1 MGVIYKLKAEIK
13 DFILEKKKA
22 DPNLSC
28 RKFSALILEQFQA
41 QVSKSSIN
49 LVFKEAGLSLPVGR
63 RRKKRRRRPEII
75 AKPAEEIKLIAAP
88 IEVPT
93 ELLVGPEIKA
103 EAPIEAEAR
112 REEDVSKAEEQR
124 AAEEE
129 ERIARETA
137 LKAEREKWAR
147 LAEEE
152 RKAKEAAEKPPE
164 APVEAKVEAPA
175 ETEATG
181 IILLKSA
188 DSLVGGTYYINEAIK
203 GQLKSSGL
211 ELLSKIEA
219 LLYGSSDM
227 SSFLNE
233 LQEVRALPFAI
244 FRIISSVFQ
253 EVRYV
258 KVNLSD
264 ADSFYLDGQLHTVWS
279 TPQLPCDFS
288 TTIYN
293 IKSYINKYFKESKP
307 FVLFMAPGY
316 ETPTKEFFDFI
327 SGLESEEKQISNLT
341 LYGNKFEEI
350 EVIPVETA
358 KRRSFVFGLWPWQ
371 FGQFRRVIKAIGEFK
386 PFNFE
391 PLKKDFYLADVD
403 IELSQPTVNRSVT
416 LKGCV
421 LKTSLNEKIRLVI
434 LSNLGFEGAKEE
446 LAGLYLSHW
455 PNLEEAFQDFSRKIE
470 LFTYTA
476 NSQHFFSLESLGFD
490 RENSSDIKALF
501 DYYLKALDLYVRWH
515 FLPAGYE
522 NKDFPTINEHF
533 YSLKAQVKQEK
544 NNLQTTFQPASG
556 YPYLKD
562 LAYACRRVN
571 EKEVIFPDGK
581 QLWLAV

>member
-1 MGVIYKLKAEIK
+1 MGVIYKLRPEIK
-13 DFILEKKKA
+13 DFILEKKKS

-28 RKFSALILEQFQA
+28 RKFSALILEQFQT

-49 LVFKEAGLSLPVGR
+49 SVFKEAGLSLPVGR
-63 RRKKRRRRPEII
+63 RQKKRRRRPEII
-75 AKPAEEIKLIAAP
+75 AKQPEEIKLIAAP
-88 IEVPT
+88 QEVPL
-93 ELLVGPEIKA
+93 ELPVKPEVKA
-103 EAPIEAEAR
+103 EVPEKPKEPEVKPEAPIEAEAR
-112 REEDVSKAEEQR
+112 REEE
-124 AAEEE
+124 
-129 ERIARETA
+129 ETA

-152 RKAKEAAEKPPE
+152 RRIKEAAEKE
-164 APVEAKVEAPA
+164 G
-175 ETEATG
+175 TG
-181 IILLKSA
+181 IILLKA
-188 DSLVGGTYYINEAIK
+188 VDYLTGGTYYINEAMK
-203 GQLKSSGL
+203 GQLNSSIPD
-211 ELLSKIEA
+211 LLSKIEA
-219 LLYGSSDM
+219 LLYGPLDM
-227 SSFLNE
+227 SFLNE
-233 LQEVRALPFAI
+233 LQDVKALPFAI

-279 TPQLPCDFS
+279 THQLPVDFS
-288 TTIYN
+288 TTTYN
-293 IKSYINKYFKESKP
+293 IKSYINRYFGENKP

-327 SGLESEEKQISNLT
+327 LGLQSEEKQISSLT

-350 EVIPVETA
+350 EVIPIEN

-371 FGQFRRVIKAIGEFK
+371 FGQFRRVKSAIGEFK

-391 PLKKDFYLADVD
+391 PLKKDFYLADIE
-403 IELSQPTVNRSVT
+403 IELSEPTVNRMVT
-416 LKGCV
+416 LKGCA
-421 LKTSLNEKIRLVI
+421 LKANLNEKIRLVI
-434 LSNLGFEGAKEE
+434 LSNLGFEGSKEE

-455 PNLEEAFQDFSRKIE
+455 PNLEEAFQDFNHKVE

-476 NSQHFFSLESLGFD
+476 NSQQFFSLESLGFD

-501 DYYLKALDLYVRWH
+501 DYYLKALDLYARRY

-522 NKDFPTINEHF
+522 NKDFPTMNEHF
-533 YSLKAQVKQEK
+533 YSLKTQVKQEK
-544 NNLQTTFQPASG
+544 NYLQTTFQPASG
-556 YPYLKD
+556 YPYLKG
-562 LAYACRRVN
+562 LSYACRRVN

-581 QLWLAV
+581 QLWLEV